1 MARKRKLQEEDAV
14 PPLDNLD
21 AWASH
26 PRLLRH
32 VRCLVASKN
41 PRRVLKRYKDRAHDE
56 GQRCC
61 VHVAAWVA
69 LLPEESELLKP
80 AAELLATLLAT
91 RPKTRYGPWFLG
103 CLKLVARRLSKSD
116 APMWKELKQH
126 LPRRVWQDSEATELE
141 TKRLHTAMTKWHNGN
156 PTERILMLKKIH
168 DTFSQ
173 ALAISPTSTATL
185 ALRQKLLQLT
195 LRKAVAALAAPR
207 AACGAVEKIARE
219 EREGTHEPSQQELR
233 SLLLKAL
240 QEVNLKDVKLKP
252 VLSHLQQLILQL
264 QQPLEEAACAAQ
276 WLMISAF
283 LQSWE
288 DSNRHERHGR
298 WSEAEKRDVWQFL
311 QDRLSRYAEP
321 NSVLFAKAAL
331 NFGRSSS
338 AIKAFWRARTDLR
351 YAPSAPEGLKHHRGI
366 IKQMVGH
373 AMRKLGGEATSLE
386 LIDFIGNDV
395 EMQETYGHRLQ
406 THMTKINGN
415 MNAIPAWQRTVR
427 TNVDRYLKHTG
438 KKRHGRLVYR
448 LKSER

>member
-1 MARKRKLQEEDAV
+1 
-14 PPLDNLD
+14 
-21 AWASH
+21 
-26 PRLLRH
+26 
-32 VRCLVASKN
+32 
-41 PRRVLKRYKDRAHDE
+41 
-56 GQRCC
+56 
-61 VHVAAWVA
+61 
-69 LLPEESELLKP
+69 
-80 AAELLATLLAT
+80 
-91 RPKTRYGPWFLG
+91 
-103 CLKLVARRLSKSD
+103 
-116 APMWKELKQH
+116 
-126 LPRRVWQDSEATELE
+126 
-141 TKRLHTAMTKWHNGN
+141 
-156 PTERILMLKKIH
+156 
-168 DTFSQ
+168 
-173 ALAISPTSTATL
+173 
-185 ALRQKLLQLT
+185 
-195 LRKAVAALAAPR
+195 
-207 AACGAVEKIARE
+207 
-219 EREGTHEPSQQELR
+219 
-233 SLLLKAL
+233 
-240 QEVNLKDVKLKP
+240 
-252 VLSHLQQLILQL
+252 
-264 QQPLEEAACAAQ
+264 
-276 WLMISAF
+276 MISAF

-438 KKRHGRLVYR
+438 KKRDGRLVYR